1 MQMENMDDMDN
12 TEVESK
18 MENMDARLTHLETS
32 SAGSRTDAEVREQL
46 KMLEAQISELKL
58 MDNTQKSN
66 GNQYEEYTAVVGGLQ
81 TIGSTE
87 NAKKW
92 IEANMWDL
100 YGPQPAE
107 VYSKGEFRGLIFVR
121 FRSRADR
128 DTAVKLLRQASLK
141 EGGNDIWAKR
151 DMVLPKRI
159 LTSFAFS
166 VKHLLKQWGFTAES
180 VWADPEGTVWVGA
193 DVAVSGR
200 IVGNK
205 FETDFGTGWEEWFK
219 QDGYTN
225 FQDLVANL
233 NAKLG
238 KIPSKGLGKGKGKG
252 KAAAK
257 GSK

>member
-1 MQMENMDDMDN
+1 
-12 TEVESK
+12 
-18 MENMDARLTHLETS
+18 
-32 SAGSRTDAEVREQL
+32 
-46 KMLEAQISELKL
+46 MLEAQISELKL

-66 GNQYEEYTAVVGGLQ
+66 GNQYEEYTAAVGGLQ

-107 VYSKGEFRGLIFVR
+107 VYSKGELRGLIFVR

-219 QDGYTN
+219 QDGYAN

-238 KIPSKGLGKGKGKG
+238 KTPSKGLGKGKGKG